1 MADNDTAHEEDEFDR
16 QDIAIVKPI
25 SGPPIVEHVV
35 LDRHRGKNVRTRC
48 VISRSGAVSIGDIV
62 NGDEIHVHGFTVVD
76 LPRTELR
83 RWLVAAIDM
92 LDQ

>member
-1 MADNDTAHEEDEFDR
+1 MTEEPTAYPDR
-16 QDIAIVKPI
+16 DVAMVKPI
-25 SGPPIVEHVV
+25 TGKPVVDHVV
-35 LDRHRGKNVRTRC
+35 LDRIRGDNVRTRC
-48 VISRSGAVSIGDIV
+48 VISRSGAVSIGDMAEGSEV
-62 NGDEIHVHGFTVVD
+62 DVKGFMVVD